1 MKIFVFL
8 VLLISNT
15 DGREIYLLNNVKRQ
29 GRGLG
34 SPFFF
39 QPIKRQDAVDPAL
52 ADIITVSI
60 S

>member
-1 MKIFVFL
+1 MKIFIL
-8 VLLISNT
+8 LLLLISNT
-15 DGREIYLLNNVKRQ
+15 EGREIHIPDNVKRQ

-52 ADIITVSI
+52 ADIITVST